1 MALIDKIFS
10 KKGNRQFTKDE
21 DSLIDALNNT
31 IDFIA
36 DEAYINF
43 THTEL
48 FAIDKELGK
57 FLKIGLRNGKFLS
70 QALAFDKVTSYES
83 NIKDQANEEWMEN
96 FSKWKTQKKF
106 IRSISIII
114 ESDSNEKMTLYFT
127 QSENNNGDRV
137 ASIPVKRALFS
148 MEKWDNVLYRILK
161 EKKDKDFFN
170 D

>member
-1 MALIDKIFS
+1 MTLIDKLFS

-21 DSLIDALNNT
+21 DALIEALNNT

-43 THTEL
+43 THTGL

-57 FLKIGLRNGKFLS
+57 FLKITHSNGDIHS
-70 QALAFDKVTSYES
+70 QIIDFKSITSYQTT
-83 NIKDQANEEWMEN
+83 IKDRADEEWMEN
-96 FSKWKTQKKF
+96 FTKWKTQKKF
-106 IRSISIII
+106 IRSISILI
-114 ESDSNEKMTLYFT
+114 ESDSNEKMILYFSK
-127 QSENNNGDRV
+127 SENKNGDRV

-148 MEKWDNVLYRILK
+148 TEKWDNILYGILE

>member
-10 KKGNRQFTKDE
+10 IKGNRQFTKDE
-21 DSLIDALNNT
+21 DTLIEALNNT

-57 FLKIGLRNGKFLS
+57 FLKITLSNGDTHS
-70 QALAFDKVTSYES
+70 QIIEFKHIASYKTT
-83 NIKDQANEEWMEN
+83 IKDRADEEWMEN
-96 FSKWKTQKKF
+96 FSKWSTQKKF
-106 IRSISIII
+106 IRSISISI
-114 ESDSNEKMTLYFT
+114 ESNSNEKMTLYFT
-127 QSENNNGDRV
+127 ESENRDGDRV

-148 MEKWDNVLYRILK
+148 MEKWDNVLYRILE
-161 EKKDKDFFN
+161 EKRDKDFFN
-170 D
+170 N

>member
-21 DSLIDALNNT
+21 DALIDALNNT
-31 IDFIA
+31 SDFIA

-43 THTEL
+43 NHTEL

-57 FLKIGLRNGKFLS
+57 FLKINNSDQNLTTQVIDFK
-70 QALAFDKVTSYES
+70 DVVSYEAS
-83 NIKDQANEEWMEN
+83 IKDRANEEWMKN

-106 IRSISIII
+106 IQSISISI
-114 ESDSNEKMTLYFT
+114 ESRLNENMILFFS
-127 QSENNNGDRV
+127 QSESKDGDRV

-148 MEKWDNVLYRILK
+148 MEKWDNTLYGIL
-161 EKKDKDFFN
+161 EYPSSENNSDA
-170 D
+170 

>member
-21 DSLIDALNNT
+21 DALIEALNNT

-57 FLKIGLRNGKFLS
+57 FLKIELQNGEFLTQTIDFGS
-70 QALAFDKVTSYES
+70 VNSYES
-83 NIKDQANEEWMEN
+83 SIKDRANEEWMEN

-106 IRSISIII
+106 ISSISIFI
-114 ESDSNEKMTLYFT
+114 ESESNDKMSLYFS
-127 QSENNNGDRV
+127 QSENKDGDRV

-148 MEKWDNVLYRILK
+148 MEKWDNVLYRIL
-161 EKKDKDFFN
+161 EQRKDKDFLN

>member
-21 DSLIDALNNT
+21 DALIEALNNT

-57 FLKIGLRNGKFLS
+57 FLKIELQNEEFLT
-70 QALAFDKVTSYES
+70 QTIDFDSVISYES
-83 NIKDQANEEWMEN
+83 SIKDRANEEWMEN

-106 IRSISIII
+106 ISSISILI
-114 ESDSNEKMTLYFT
+114 ESKSNDKMSLYFS
-127 QSENNNGDRV
+127 QSENKDGDRV

-148 MEKWDNVLYRILK
+148 M
-161 EKKDKDFFN
+161 
-170 D
+170 

>member
-21 DSLIDALNNT
+21 DTLIDALNNAN
-31 IDFIA
+31 DFIA

-57 FLKIGLRNGKFLS
+57 FLKITLNKDELLS
-70 QALAFDKVTSYES
+70 QVIAFENVTSYES
-83 NIKDQANEEWMEN
+83 NIKDRANEEWMEN

-106 IRSISIII
+106 IRSISILI
-114 ESDSNEKMTLYFT
+114 ESGPNEKMTLYFT
-127 QSENNNGDRV
+127 QSENNDGDRF

-148 MEKWDNVLYRILK
+148 MEKWDNVLYRILE

>member
-21 DSLIDALNNT
+21 DALIDALNNT

-57 FLKIGLRNGKFLS
+57 FLKIDIRNGEFLS
-70 QALAFDKVTSYES
+70 QVLLL
-83 NIKDQANEEWMEN
+83 IKSLHTNPILRTEPTKSGWRTLVN
-96 FSKWKTQKKF
+96 GRLKKNSF
-106 IRSISIII
+106 
-114 ESDSNEKMTLYFT
+114 F
-127 QSENNNGDRV
+127 
-137 ASIPVKRALFS
+137 LFQ
-148 MEKWDNVLYRILK
+148 L
-161 EKKDKDFFN
+161 
-170 D
+170 

>member
-1 MALIDKIFS
+1 MGLIDKIFS
-10 KKGNRQFTKDE
+10 KKGNRQFTQDE
-21 DSLIDALNNT
+21 DILINALNNT

-36 DEAYINF
+36 DVAYINF

-48 FAIDKELGK
+48 FAIDKELEK
-57 FLKIGLRNGKFLS
+57 FLKISLKNNEFLS
-70 QALAFDKVTSYES
+70 QILPFENVTSYES
-83 NIKDQANEEWMEN
+83 NIKDRANEEWMEN
-96 FSKWKTQKKF
+96 FSKFKKQKKF

-127 QSENNNGDRV
+127 QSKNKDGDRV
-137 ASIPVKRALFS
+137 TSIPVKRALFS
-148 MEKWDNVLYRILK
+148 MEKWDNVLYRILQ

>member
-21 DSLIDALNNT
+21 DTLIDALNNAN
-31 IDFIA
+31 DFIA

-57 FLKIGLRNGKFLS
+57 FLKITLNKDELLS
-70 QALAFDKVTSYES
+70 QVIAFENVTSYES
-83 NIKDQANEEWMEN
+83 NIKDRANEEWMEN

-106 IRSISIII
+106 IRSISILI
-114 ESDSNEKMTLYFT
+114 ESGPNEKMTLYFT
-127 QSENNNGDRV
+127 QSENNDGDRV

-148 MEKWDNVLYRILK
+148 MEKWDNVLYRILV

>member
-10 KKGNRQFTKDE
+10 KKGNRQFTIDE
-21 DSLIDALNNT
+21 DTLIEALNNT

-43 THTEL
+43 KHTEL

-57 FLKIGLRNGKFLS
+57 FLKITHSNGDIHS
-70 QALAFDKVTSYES
+70 QIIDFKSITSYETT
-83 NIKDQANEEWMEN
+83 IKDRSDEEWMEN

-106 IRSISIII
+106 IRSISILI
-114 ESDSNEKMTLYFT
+114 ESDTSEKMILYFT
-127 QSENNNGDRV
+127 QSENNDGDRI

-148 MEKWDNVLYRILK
+148 MEKWDNVLYRILE

>member
-21 DSLIDALNNT
+21 DALIDALNN
-31 IDFIA
+31 IDDFIA

-57 FLKIGLRNGKFLS
+57 FLKINITDGEILS
-70 QALAFDKVTSYES
+70 QTINFNEVTSYETT
-83 NIKDQANEEWMEN
+83 IKDRANEEWMEN

-106 IRSISIII
+106 IRSISILI
-114 ESDSNEKMTLYFT
+114 ESDTNENMNLFFS
-127 QSENNNGDRV
+127 QSENKDGDRV

-148 MEKWDNVLYRILK
+148 MEKWDNVLYGIL
-161 EKKDKDFFN
+161 EYGSDIN
-170 D
+170 DLDD

>member
-21 DSLIDALNNT
+21 DTLIDALNNAN
-31 IDFIA
+31 DFIA

-57 FLKIGLRNGKFLS
+57 FLKIKLNKDELLS
-70 QALAFDKVTSYES
+70 QVIAFENVTSYES
-83 NIKDQANEEWMEN
+83 NIKDRANEEWMEN

-106 IRSISIII
+106 IRSISILI

-127 QSENNNGDRV
+127 QSENNDGDRV

-148 MEKWDNVLYRILK
+148 MEKWDNVLYRILE
-161 EKKDKDFFN
+161 EKKDKDFLN

>member
-21 DSLIDALNNT
+21 DTLIEALNNT

-57 FLKIGLRNGKFLS
+57 FLKITLS
-70 QALAFDKVTSYES
+70 NEDINYQTIDFKHITSYKTT
-83 NIKDQANEEWMEN
+83 IKDRANEEWMEN
-96 FSKWKTQKKF
+96 FSKWSTQKKF
-106 IRSISIII
+106 IRSISISI
-114 ESDSNEKMTLYFT
+114 ESNSNEKMTLYFT
-127 QSENNNGDRV
+127 ESENRDGDRV

-148 MEKWDNVLYRILK
+148 MEKWDNVLYRILE
-161 EKKDKDFFN
+161 EKRDKDFFN
-170 D
+170 N

>member
-1 MALIDKIFS
+1 MGLIDKIFS

-21 DSLIDALNNT
+21 DSLINALNNT

-36 DEAYINF
+36 DVAYINF

-48 FAIDKELGK
+48 FAIDKELEK
-57 FLKIGLRNGKFLS
+57 FLKISLKNSEFLS
-70 QALAFDKVTSYES
+70 QTLPFENVTSYES
-83 NIKDQANEEWMEN
+83 NIKDRANEEWMEN
-96 FSKWKTQKKF
+96 FSKFKKQKKF

-114 ESDSNEKMTLYFT
+114 KSDSNEKMTLYFT
-127 QSENNNGDRV
+127 QSENNDGDRV
-137 ASIPVKRALFS
+137 TSIPVKRALFS
-148 MEKWDNVLYRILK
+148 MEKWDNVLYRILQ

>member
-1 MALIDKIFS
+1 MTLIDKIFS

-21 DSLIDALNNT
+21 DSLINALNNT

-36 DEAYINF
+36 DVAYINF

-48 FAIDKELGK
+48 FAIDKELEK
-57 FLKIGLRNGKFLS
+57 FLKISLKNGEFSSQILS
-70 QALAFDKVTSYES
+70 FENVTSYES
-83 NIKDQANEEWMEN
+83 NIKDRANEEWMEN

-106 IRSISIII
+106 IRSISILI

-127 QSENNNGDRV
+127 QSENNDGDRV
-137 ASIPVKRALFS
+137 TSIPVKRALFS
-148 MEKWDNVLYRILK
+148 MEKWDNVLYRILQ
-161 EKKDKDFFN
+161 EKKDKDYFN

>member
-1 MALIDKIFS
+1 MGLIDKIFS
-10 KKGNRQFTKDE
+10 KKGDRQFTKDE
-21 DSLIDALNNT
+21 EALIGALNNT

-43 THTEL
+43 THSAL

-57 FLKIGLRNGKFLS
+57 FLKIDIRNDEFSS
-70 QALAFDKVTSYES
+70 QLIAFDKVTSYES
-83 NIKDQANEEWMEN
+83 SIMDRANEEWMEN
-96 FSKWKTQKKF
+96 FSKFKTQKKF

-148 MEKWDNVLYRILK
+148 MEKWDNVLYRILE
-161 EKKDKDFFN
+161 EKKDKEYFN

>member
-21 DSLIDALNNT
+21 DTLIDALNNAN
-31 IDFIA
+31 DFIA

-57 FLKIGLRNGKFLS
+57 FLKITLNKDELLS
-70 QALAFDKVTSYES
+70 QVIAFENVTSYES
-83 NIKDQANEEWMEN
+83 NIKDRANEEWMEN

-106 IRSISIII
+106 IRSISILI
-114 ESDSNEKMTLYFT
+114 ESGPNEKMTLYFT
-127 QSENNNGDRV
+127 QSENNDGDRV
-137 ASIPVKRALFS
+137 TSIPVKRALFS
-148 MEKWDNVLYRILK
+148 MEKWDNVLYRILQ
-161 EKKDKDFFN
+161 EKKDKDYFN

>member
-1 MALIDKIFS
+1 MGLIDKIFS
-10 KKGNRQFTKDE
+10 IKGNRQFTKNE
-21 DSLIDALNNT
+21 DTLIEALNNT

-57 FLKIGLRNGKFLS
+57 FLKIILSNGDTCS
-70 QALAFDKVTSYES
+70 QIFDFKIITSYKTT
-83 NIKDQANEEWMEN
+83 IKDRGDEEWMEN
-96 FSKWKTQKKF
+96 FSKWNTQKKF
-106 IRSISIII
+106 IRSISISI
-114 ESDSNEKMTLYFT
+114 ESNSNEKMVLYF
-127 QSENNNGDRV
+127 QESKNHDGDRV

-148 MEKWDNVLYRILK
+148 MEKWDNTLYRILE

-170 D
+170 N

>member
-21 DSLIDALNNT
+21 DTLIEALNNT

-57 FLKIGLRNGKFLS
+57 FLKIILSNGDTRS
-70 QALAFDKVTSYES
+70 QSIDFKHINSYKTT
-83 NIKDQANEEWMEN
+83 IKDRVDEEWMDN
-96 FSKWKTQKKF
+96 FSKWSSQKKF
-106 IRSISIII
+106 IRSISISI
-114 ESDSNEKMTLYFT
+114 ESNSDEKMTLYFME
-127 QSENNNGDRV
+127 SENHDGNRV

-148 MEKWDNVLYRILK
+148 MEKWDNVLYRIQE

-170 D
+170 N

>member
-1 MALIDKIFS
+1 MTLIDKIFS

-21 DSLIDALNNT
+21 DTLIEALNNT
-31 IDFIA
+31 TDFIA
-36 DEAYINF
+36 DEAYIDF
-43 THTEL
+43 AHTGL

-57 FLKIGLRNGKFLS
+57 FLKITHSGKDIHS
-70 QALAFDKVTSYES
+70 QIIDFKSITSYETA
-83 NIKDQANEEWMEN
+83 IKDRADEEWMEN

-106 IRSISIII
+106 IRSISILI
-114 ESDSNEKMTLYFT
+114 ESDSNEKMILYFT
-127 QSENNNGDRV
+127 KSENKNGDRV

-148 MEKWDNVLYRILK
+148 MEKWDNILHRILE

>member
-21 DSLIDALNNT
+21 DTLIDALNNAN
-31 IDFIA
+31 DFIA

-57 FLKIGLRNGKFLS
+57 FLKITLNKDELLS
-70 QALAFDKVTSYES
+70 QVIAFENVTSYES
-83 NIKDQANEEWMEN
+83 NIKDRANEEWMEN

-106 IRSISIII
+106 IRSISILI
-114 ESDSNEKMTLYFT
+114 ESGPNEKMTLYFT
-127 QSENNNGDRV
+127 QSENNDGDRV

-148 MEKWDNVLYRILK
+148 MEKWDNVLYRILE

>member
-1 MALIDKIFS
+1 MALINKLFS

-21 DSLIDALNNT
+21 DALIDALNNT

-57 FLKIGLRNGKFLS
+57 FLKIDIRNDEFSS
-70 QALAFDKVTSYES
+70 QVIPFDTVTSYES
-83 NIKDQANEEWMEN
+83 NIKDRANEEWMEN
-96 FSKWKTQKKF
+96 FSKWKIQKKF
-106 IRSISIII
+106 IRSISILI
-114 ESDSNEKMTLYFT
+114 ESGPNEKMTLYFT
-127 QSENNNGDRV
+127 QSENNDGDRV
-137 ASIPVKRALFS
+137 TSIPVKRALFS
-148 MEKWDNVLYRILK
+148 MEKWDNVLYGILE

>member
-21 DSLIDALNNT
+21 DTLIDALNNAN
-31 IDFIA
+31 DFIA

-57 FLKIGLRNGKFLS
+57 FLKITLNKDELLS
-70 QALAFDKVTSYES
+70 QVIAFENVTSYES
-83 NIKDQANEEWMEN
+83 NIKDRANEEWMEN

-114 ESDSNEKMTLYFT
+114 ESDSNEKMTLYYT
-127 QSENNNGDRV
+127 QSENNDGDRV

-148 MEKWDNVLYRILK
+148 MEKWDNVLYRILV

>member
-1 MALIDKIFS
+1 MALINKLFS

-21 DSLIDALNNT
+21 DALIDALNNT

-57 FLKIGLRNGKFLS
+57 FLKIDVRNGEFSS
-70 QALAFDKVTSYES
+70 QVIPFDTVTSYES
-83 NIKDQANEEWMEN
+83 NIMDRANEEWMEN

-114 ESDSNEKMTLYFT
+114 ESDLNEKMTLYFT
-127 QSENNNGDRV
+127 QSENNDGDRV
-137 ASIPVKRALFS
+137 TSIPVKRALFS
-148 MEKWDNVLYRILK
+148 MEKWDNVLYRILE
-161 EKKDKDFFN
+161 EKKDKHYFN

>member
-1 MALIDKIFS
+1 MTLIDKIFS

-21 DSLIDALNNT
+21 DSLINALNNI

-36 DEAYINF
+36 DVAYINF

-48 FAIDKELGK
+48 FAIDKELEK
-57 FLKIGLRNGKFLS
+57 FLKISLKNGEFSSQILS
-70 QALAFDKVTSYES
+70 FENVTSYES
-83 NIKDQANEEWMEN
+83 NIKDRANEEWMEN

-127 QSENNNGDRV
+127 QSENNDGDRV
-137 ASIPVKRALFS
+137 TSIPVKRALFS
-148 MEKWDNVLYRILK
+148 MEKWDNVLYRILQ
-161 EKKDKDFFN
+161 EKKDKDYFN

>member
-1 MALIDKIFS
+1 MALINKLFS

-21 DSLIDALNNT
+21 DDLIDALNNT

-57 FLKIGLRNGKFLS
+57 FLKIDVRNGEFSS
-70 QALAFDKVTSYES
+70 QVIPFDTVTSYES
-83 NIKDQANEEWMEN
+83 NIMDRANEEWMEN

-114 ESDSNEKMTLYFT
+114 ESDLNEKMTLYFT
-127 QSENNNGDRV
+127 QSENNDGDRV
-137 ASIPVKRALFS
+137 TSIPVKRALFS
-148 MEKWDNVLYRILK
+148 MEKWDNVLYRILE
-161 EKKDKDFFN
+161 EKKDKDYFN

>member
-21 DSLIDALNNT
+21 DTLIDALNNANN
-31 IDFIA
+31 FIA

-57 FLKIGLRNGKFLS
+57 FLKIKLNKDELLS
-70 QALAFDKVTSYES
+70 QVIAFENVTSYES
-83 NIKDQANEEWMEN
+83 NIKDRANEEWMEN

-106 IRSISIII
+106 IRSISILI
-114 ESDSNEKMTLYFT
+114 ESGPNEKMTLYFT
-127 QSENNNGDRV
+127 QSENNDGDRV

-148 MEKWDNVLYRILK
+148 MEKWDNVLYRIL
-161 EKKDKDFFN
+161 EENKDKDFFN